1 MLIIFCR
8 LRHINKLNLY
18 KMKKLASLIII
29 ISLFSCEY
37 DNNQETMLDRLN
49 EVELWIL
56 DHGSH
61 QFASFD
67 YSDDVYNLHTLNTQL
82 NCYIDLNSFNRPVI
96 SVIENS
102 YYELKVLLS
111 YTEDGYPQ
119 TLRFYSANN
128 EYFMENIYDYDN
140 NLSITTPMFPSETVI
155 SDLNYCD

>member
-1 MLIIFCR
+1 
-8 LRHINKLNLY
+8 
-18 KMKKLASLIII
+18 MKKLASLIII

-37 DNNQETMLDRLN
+37 DNEQVTMLDRLT

-61 QFASFD
+61 QYISFD

-102 YYELKVLLS
+102 YSELKVLLS
-111 YTEDGYPQ
+111 YTEDGYSQ
-119 TLRFYSANN
+119 TLRFYNVNGS
-128 EYFMENIYDYDN
+128 YFMENIYDYQN
-140 NLSITTPMFPSETVI
+140 NLSVITPMFASETVI

>member
-1 MLIIFCR
+1 MSFIYCI

-37 DNNQETMLDRLN
+37 DNQQETMLDRLN

-61 QFASFD
+61 QFISFD
-67 YSDDVYNLHTLNTQL
+67 YSSNVFNLHTLNTQL
-82 NCYIDLNSFNRPVI
+82 NCYIDLNSFGGLSPVI
-96 SVIENS
+96 LDNS
-102 YYELKVLLS
+102 YSELELLLS
-111 YTEDGYPQ
+111 YDDDGYSQ
-119 TLRFYSANN
+119 TLRFYTVND
-128 EYFMENIYDYDN
+128 EYFMENIYDYQN
-140 NLSITTPMFPSETVI
+140 NLSVITPMFPSETVI